1 MYQHNPS
8 GMSSESKHGRLL
20 ANRYQLLELIG
31 SGSMGQV
38 YRAQDKVLGG
48 VTVAVK
54 FLSQTLLNSRARER
68 FEQEA
73 TVSALLGQ
81 QSIHI
86 VGVRDY
92 GVDDKDI
99 PFYVMEF
106 LQGES
111 LGEMVRFRPLSPSR
125 FLRLTR
131 QICFGLESAHKG
143 IVFQGEVCSIIHRDI
158 KPGNIFVVQDS
169 AFGELVKILDFG
181 IAKPM
186 LSGDSRTQS
195 FMGTLAYCSPEQI
208 EGRELDSRSDI
219 YSLGVVMYEILTGE
233 MPIMPENTSFG
244 GWYEAHHQEK
254 PKPFNP
260 NLKLPPAL
268 TELIFHCLAKKPEAR
283 PQTVSAIL
291 QKLRELEPLLELPP
305 SSASSQPH
313 PPTFSPTKPAPGR
326 KLLPLEKLG
335 KQSSWPADK
344 PQQKIV
350 FPQILE
356 AAEGSFASLW
366 TMLERD
372 DILQY
377 GSSTRHS
384 QFLFMR
390 SPHPMLLWLSVLYQQ
405 ELEPRWLP
413 CYLDLKTETGQQLV
427 DLLVERGCYWLLFFA
442 MRNPQ
447 RCQKMVS
454 LGLSPEQRATLK
466 EWASASQS
474 LTGSKPQVTKK
485 LLKRELQALKPQLL
499 AQFQENSIKRLAGS

>member
-1 MYQHNPS
+1 
-8 GMSSESKHGRLL
+8 
-20 ANRYQLLELIG
+20 
-31 SGSMGQV
+31 MGQV
-38 YRAQDKVLGG
+38 YRAQDKLLGG

-54 FLSQTLLNSRARER
+54 FLSQALLNSRARER

-73 TVSALLGQ
+73 TISALLGQ

-111 LGEMVRFRPLSPSR
+111 LSEMVRFRPLSLSR

-143 IVFQGEVCSIIHRDI
+143 IIFQGEVCSIVHRDI

-181 IAKPM
+181 VAKLL
-186 LSGDSRTQS
+186 LSGESKTHS

-233 MPIMPENTSFG
+233 MPIMPENCSFG
-244 GWYEAHHQEK
+244 GWYEAHHQESV
-254 PKPFNP
+254 KPFNP
-260 NLKLPPAL
+260 NLKIPPAL
-268 TELIFHCLAKKPEAR
+268 ADLILHCLAKKPEAR
-283 PQTVSAIL
+283 PQTVSAIS
-291 QKLRELEPLLELPP
+291 QKLTELEPLLELPASSP
-305 SSASSQPH
+305 TSASSQQRPAL
-313 PPTFSPTKPAPGR
+313 FSATKPAPNR
-326 KLLPLEKLG
+326 KLLPLQQLG
-335 KQSSWPADK
+335 KQSRWPADK

-350 FPQILE
+350 FPQILQ
-356 AAEGSFASLW
+356 AAEGTFASLW
-366 TMLERD
+366 IMLEKE

-377 GSSTRHS
+377 GSSTRHH
-384 QFLFMR
+384 QFLFLR
-390 SPHPMLLWLSVLYQQ
+390 APHPMLLWLCVLYQQ

-413 CYLDLKTETGQQLV
+413 CYLDLKTEAGQQLV
-427 DLLVERGCYWLLFFA
+427 RLLAERGRYWLLFFA
-442 MRNPQ
+442 MENLQ
-447 RCQKMVS
+447 RCQKMASSAIATEQQAS
-454 LGLSPEQRATLK
+454 LR
-466 EWASASQS
+466 EWADASQS
-474 LTGSKPQVTKK
+474 LDENKPQITKK
-485 LLKRELQALKPQLL
+485 LLKRELQKLKPQIL
-499 AQFQENSIKRLAGS
+499 AKLQATPPGSSQ